1 MTQTATNNGA
11 AASNDIADGAIPN
24 KKPNRRSFTERLSDL
39 SLEEKVEVIKRLKQE
54 VARELGDREA
64 LAKIAKDLT
73 EGL

>member
-1 MTQTATNNGA
+1 MTQTATTTPATNGA
-11 AASNDIADGAIPN
+11 D
-24 KKPNRRSFTERLSDL
+24 KPKVNRRTFTERLSDL

-64 LAKIAKDLT
+64 LAKVAKDLT